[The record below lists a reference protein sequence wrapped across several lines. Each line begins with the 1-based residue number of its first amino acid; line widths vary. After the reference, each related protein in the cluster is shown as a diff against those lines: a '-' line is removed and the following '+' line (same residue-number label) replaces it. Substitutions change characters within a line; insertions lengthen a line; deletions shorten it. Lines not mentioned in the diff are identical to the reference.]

1 MSTSGK
7 MLILSDWNQKYKAY
21 SIPKS
26 LSSIINNG
34 VDNHRLVFLDDDYNK
49 DDVKFYFGNIPSE
62 NSLKDFR
69 NLEWVHFG
77 SIGIDKLSENFIEEN
92 SLTITNGAKAN
103 TSSVTTYCM
112 GEMFR
117 SCKSGFISRNCDDDN
132 ELTRDYFD
140 NFYENMID
148 YKDISLSILGYGDIG
163 KELVKI
169 LSPII
174 SNINVVTRNK
184 RKNFKNIKFYSLDEI
199 KMATQNIT
207 HMINVLPLHESTRNI
222 INEITLKDANKFYY
236 ICAGRAET
244 HSIDAV
250 LSSINSGGL
259 RGASLDVHGLP
270 NGQIQQSVLKNK
282 YVNLSPHISGWTKNF
297 WDNQRGIITHNISCF
312 NTGNH
317 GDMENLIYNKGVRV
331 K

>member
-1 MSTSGK
+1 MSTNGK

-21 SIPKS
+21 SMPKS
-26 LSSIINNG
+26 LCSIINSGGTN
-34 VDNHRLVFLDDDYNK
+34 RLVFLNDNYNK
-49 DDVKFYFGNIPSE
+49 DDVKCYFGNLPSQ
-62 NSLKDFR
+62 NSLKDLS

-77 SIGIDKLSENFIEEN
+77 SIGIDKLSENFIKKN
-92 SLTITNGAKAN
+92 SLTITNGAKTN

-117 SCKSGFISRNCDDDN
+117 SCKSGFISRSCKNS
-132 ELTRDYFD
+132 ELTRDYF
-140 NFYENMID
+140 NKFYEDMID

-169 LSPII
+169 LSPIV

-184 RKNFKNIKFYSLDEI
+184 RKNFKNIKFYSLNEI
-199 KMATQNIT
+199 QIASKNIT
-207 HMINVLPLHESTRNI
+207 HMINVLPLHASTRNI
-222 INEITLKDANKFYY
+222 INDITLKDACNFYY

-244 HSIDAV
+244 HSINAI
-250 LSSINSGGL
+250 LNSIDDDGL

-282 YVNLSPHISGWTKNF
+282 NINLSPHISGWTKNF
-297 WDNQRGIITHNISCF
+297 WDNQKEIITHNISCF
-312 NTGNH
+312 NTGRFV
-317 GDMENLIYNKGVRV
+317 DMRNILYIKGV
-331 K
+331 KIK